1 MMSFA
6 TRALN
11 TTGDSAA
18 VSLALS
24 LLPSIT
30 LALTGLLLAGNLLL
44 PSPPTSTG

>member
-11 TTGDSAA
+11 TAADYGD
-18 VSLALS
+18 VSLVLS

>member
-6 TRALN
+6 TRALHD
-11 TTGDSAA
+11 TVHGGG

-24 LLPSIT
+24 LLPTIT